1 MGQQTK
7 ERSNGQ
13 GMDESNAGCLRH
25 SRSFQ
30 ELLAKSAILSSDL
43 RFPAPKPTITTGI
56 QRHVQLPVQATGKL
70 VSAEDEEILVRE
82 RLLLQRIGLSSEHES
97 DDRCIETPRVWKGG
111 TAGLVVVF
119 EGSAEAV
126 TSCSSGHHSSYG
138 GKHVSCAF
146 GTALFWSGC
155 RKQQPFEASHC
166 YRASPCPLL
175 LVAVETK
182 PRVVSDAPQLAF
194 CQASLE
200 PVMTK
205 LERCNSLVAQ
215 EVLITRCMAADAK
228 MLKTTD
234 SPFANP
240 AIQTSFASG

>member
-97 DDRCIETPRVWKGG
+97 DDRCIETQGMEGG
-111 TAGLVVVF
+111 YSGL
-119 EGSAEAV
+119 
-126 TSCSSGHHSSYG
+126 
-138 GKHVSCAF
+138 
-146 GTALFWSGC
+146 SGC
-155 RKQQPFEASHC
+155 VRRLC
-166 YRASPCPLL
+166 RGRYLMLL
-175 LVAVETK
+175 
-182 PRVVSDAPQLAF
+182 RS
-194 CQASLE
+194 
-200 PVMTK
+200 
-205 LERCNSLVAQ
+205 
-215 EVLITRCMAADAK
+215 
-228 MLKTTD
+228 
-234 SPFANP
+234 
-240 AIQTSFASG
+240 SF